1 MTDLMEPAYLTPGQQ
16 AVAIVGAIALFLVVL
31 KLIYD
36 RRLREDYG
44 ALWFTVSVA
53 TLVLAVWQ
61 EGLRYVARLLQALTL
76 TAPIFLLS
84 ILFLTLVA
92 IHFSVRMSALSFQ
105 LHKLAQRMAI
115 LDAAGRER
123 EDRSGTDQET

>member
-1 MTDLMEPAYLTPGQQ
+1 MEPAFLTAGQQ
-16 AVAIVGAIALFLVVL
+16 TVAIIGAIALFGIVL

-44 ALWFTVSVA
+44 ALWFAVSLA

-61 EGLRYVARLLQALTL
+61 EGLRYVARVLQALTL
-76 TAPIFLLS
+76 TAPIFLLA

-92 IHFSVRMSALSFQ
+92 IHFSVRLTALSFK
-105 LHKLAQRMAI
+105 LHKLAQRIAI
-115 LDAAGRER
+115 LEAKHGPADGLPTG
-123 EDRSGTDQET
+123 DDH